1 MPLAIRLATHVS
13 PQRLRDLILDNLDAL
28 VGEGA
33 RVWEEMP
40 ALDDGCIGVMSAQN
54 ELILVSF
61 DPADP
66 IRALT
71 NGLGRMDELGSDLAA
86 RLLRPYHPPSRLLV
100 LAPEPPPGAAALVR
114 SGFVDWATFRVL
126 NVNGEF
132 GLLLEASGRKPAAPA
147 AEGGEVAEGAAG
159 GEERRFFKAV

>member
-33 RVWEEMP
+33 RAWDEMP
-40 ALDDGCIGVMSAQN
+40 ALDDGCLGVMDAQN

-66 IRALT
+66 HRALT
-71 NGLGRMDELGSDLAA
+71 NGLGRLDELGSDLAA

-100 LAPEPPPGAAALVR
+100 LAPQPPPGAAALAR
-114 SGFVDWATFRVL
+114 TGFVDWATFRVL

-132 GLLLEASGRKPAAPA
+132 GLLLESSGRQRPQARVQA
-147 AEGGEVAEGAAG
+147 GADTDGALTV
-159 GEERRFFKAV
+159 EER

>member
-13 PQRLRDLILDNLDAL
+13 PQRLRDLIMDNLDAL

-33 RVWEEMP
+33 RAWDDMP
-40 ALDDGCIGVMSAQN
+40 ALDDCCLGVLDAQN
-54 ELILVSF
+54 ELTLVSF

-66 IRALT
+66 TRALT

-86 RLLRPYHPPSRLLV
+86 RLLSPYRPPARLLV
-100 LAPEPPPGAAALVR
+100 LAPEPPPGASALAR

-132 GLLLEASGRKPAAPA
+132 GLLLESGARERQPASPRPGEDAEAALT
-147 AEGGEVAEGAAG
+147 
-159 GEERRFFKAV
+159 GEERRFFQAI